1 MLQSTL
7 SNIAR
12 SLSATTADQSN
23 TLLQQMAALADN
35 PNYNIVDDSQGL
47 APAQPSPQIE
57 IDLLEM
63 LNFFSNLIFF
73 WHLATLFL
81 HGPALGLTLFWKP
94 YGCWRGGGLHFP
106 EVPIVW
112 PKTFL
117 QRHLSRKDFSL
128 AQLFPILKP

>member
-47 APAQPSPQIE
+47 APAQPSPQVE
-57 IDLLEM
+57 IDLLGM
-63 LNFFSNLIFF
+63 LIFFSNLIFF
-73 WHLATLFL
+73 GT
-81 HGPALGLTLFWKP
+81 
-94 YGCWRGGGLHFP
+94 
-106 EVPIVW
+106 W
-112 PKTFL
+112 PL
-117 QRHLSRKDFSL
+117 YECM
-128 AQLFPILKP
+128 AQLLG